1 MLQLLQKVDQ
11 SSVHGSMTQLSNS
24 EQKVSSEM
32 PEAENSDG
40 SVGHLQQSQSSA
52 SQGFG
57 LQLGPP
63 SQRIS
68 IPNHSLSSLSTHTVR
83 SSHSHAT
90 EETGEKSRGQ
100 MCPPHQGQSLPP
112 AEHSMEELK
121 NNRSGVPGSTY
132 NEASLYT
139 IPGKFSSAFDSGF
152 PYLGSPLQ
160 NPPVVRATGQLS
172 TNHSINVSFDRHGP
186 SSAEKGDS
194 HRGPGSGQPV
204 QSSIPKGTGDDK
216 QDNPSISAGKSH
228 LSNVNGPHQRISANQ
243 VSSKEPRSVSQPIS
257 TSGTTQQ
264 GAYSKMFSNMWT
276 NFPPRQPPFVAQST
290 KEPSHIHQSHQL
302 NNMESS
308 LSAAERQGDVDA
320 NKGWK
325 FTSEV
330 GTSTVNIL
338 GSVEGEEER
347 VIESASR
354 QVELVQMNDTQDKEP
369 VTNLSEGS
377 PANSTSMQRDIEA
390 FGRTLKPNSFPQPS
404 YSLLNQ
410 MQVMKDVE
418 TDPSERSLKRMRVS
432 DSHTGVQQILST
444 DSRILS
450 FSGREN
456 LQGSVSLQLGGNVT
470 PQDVLASHHDDAQSS
485 FQNNSTNSFKPE
497 HTQISPQMAPSW
509 FNQYGTFKNAQMLQ
523 MYEANRAASKKTTD
537 QPFTPGKSFN
547 VLQTFDSIQRVI
559 PTNAD
564 RSNLGQS
571 SSAGSAA
578 IEDFS
583 SPQTLPLNVGQH
595 HQLLKPMKRKRL
607 TSELTPWCKE
617 VSLDSRGK
625 QTIRFIFCS
634 TFSKLLC
641 FHAFLL
647 LSFIPICFHLDCLSS
662 SSGLMIFV
670 NLSICSLAETE
681 WAKSTNRLVEKV
693 S

>member
-1 MLQLLQKVDQ
+1 MLFCVLWFDCFSGCSPNMLQLLQKVDQ
-11 SSVHGSMTQLSNS
+11 SSVHGSLTQLSNS

-40 SVGHLQQSQSSA
+40 SIGHLQRSQSSA

-63 SQRIS
+63 SQRVS
-68 IPNHSLSSLSTHTVR
+68 IPNHSLSSLSTQSVR
-83 SSHSHAT
+83 SSPSHAT
-90 EETGEKSRGQ
+90 EEIGEKSRGQ
-100 MCPPHQGQSLPP
+100 MRPPHQGQSLPP
-112 AEHSMEELK
+112 AEHSLEELK

-139 IPGKFSSAFDSGF
+139 IPGKFSSAFDSSAGF
-152 PYLGSPLQ
+152 PYMRSSLQ
-160 NPPVVRATGQLS
+160 NPSVVRATGQLS
-172 TNHSINVSFDRHGP
+172 TNHSTNVSFDNHGP
-186 SSAEKGDS
+186 SSAEKCDS
-194 HRGPGSGQPV
+194 RRGPGSGQSV
-204 QSSIPKGTGDDK
+204 QASIPEGAGDDK
-216 QDNPSISAGKSH
+216 QDNPSISAGKSQF
-228 LSNVNGPHQRISANQ
+228 SNANGPHQRLSANQ
-243 VSSKEPRSVSQPIS
+243 VSSKEPGSVSQPIS
-257 TSGTTQQ
+257 MSGTAQQ
-264 GAYSKMFSNMWT
+264 GPYSKMFANMWT
-276 NFPPRQPPFVAQST
+276 NFPPRQPLLVAQST
-290 KEPSHIHQSHQL
+290 KESSHIHQSHQL

-308 LSAAERQGDVDA
+308 LSAAERQGDQEA
-320 NKGWK
+320 NKGCK
-325 FTSEV
+325 FTSEL

-347 VIESASR
+347 VKESASR
-354 QVELVQMNDTQDKEP
+354 QVPFQNIELVQMNDSQDREP

-390 FGRTLKPNSFPQPS
+390 FGRSLKPNNFPQPN

-418 TDPSERSLKRMRVS
+418 PDPSERPLKRMRVS
-432 DSHTGVQQILST
+432 DSNTGVQQILSAA
-444 DSRILS
+444 SRILS

-456 LQGSVSLQLGGNVT
+456 LQRSISSQQGGNVT

-485 FQNNSTNSFKPE
+485 SQNKSINSFKPE

-523 MYEANRAASKKTTD
+523 MYEANRAASMKTTD
-537 QPFTPGKSFN
+537 QPFSLGNSN
-547 VLQTFDSIQRVI
+547 GLQAFDSIQRVI
-559 PTNAD
+559 PANAD

-571 SSAGSAA
+571 SSASSAA

-583 SPQTLPLNVGQH
+583 SPQTVPLNVGQH
-595 HQLLKPMKRKRL
+595 HQLLKPKKRKRV

-625 QTIRFIFCS
+625 QTIRCIFCT

-641 FHAFLL
+641 FHASLLLAHCFLL
-647 LSFIPICFHLDCLSS
+647 FHFVFIWI
-662 SSGLMIFV
+662 V
-670 NLSICSLAETE
+670 
-681 WAKSTNRLVEKV
+681 LVPAQV
-693 S
+693 